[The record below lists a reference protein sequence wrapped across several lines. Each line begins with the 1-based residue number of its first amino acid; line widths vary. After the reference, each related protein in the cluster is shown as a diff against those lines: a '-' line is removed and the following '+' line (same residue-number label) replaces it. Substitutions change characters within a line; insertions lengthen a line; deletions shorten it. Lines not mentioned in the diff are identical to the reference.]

1 MKILEDKSG
10 MTAYEAAVYD
20 ITDPLVPVRGHGL
33 IELTRLLDTKVL
45 LRMKE
50 VGGCAYLI
58 FTPAKLE
65 MN

>member
-33 IELTRLLDTKVL
+33 IELTRLLDTKVW
-45 LRMKE
+45 
-50 VGGCAYLI
+50 Y
-58 FTPAKLE
+58 
-65 MN
+65 

>member
-33 IELTRLLDTKVL
+33 IELTRLLDTKVWYRYNPV
-45 LRMKE
+45 LRIHDIL
-50 VGGCAYLI
+50 V
-58 FTPAKLE
+58 
-65 MN
+65 